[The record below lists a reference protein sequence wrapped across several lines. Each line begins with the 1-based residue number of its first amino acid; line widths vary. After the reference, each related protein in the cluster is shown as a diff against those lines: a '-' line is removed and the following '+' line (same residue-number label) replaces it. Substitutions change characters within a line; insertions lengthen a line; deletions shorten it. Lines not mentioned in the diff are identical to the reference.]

1 MGVFGRVAD
10 LPIYACAAFVKA
22 CEVALQMQC
31 QLLRGFGEGGSG
43 ALFGSERERPA
54 SDFEYLDDDELSE
67 ILGRLDMLDGAE
79 LSMED

>member
-10 LPIYACAAFVKA
+10 LPIYACAAFIEA

-43 ALFGSERERPA
+43 ELFGSKVPHAAARRGHWN
-54 SDFEYLDDDELSE
+54 S
-67 ILGRLDMLDGAE
+67 R
-79 LSMED
+79 